1 MNNNEQEQLDKI
13 GSESV
18 EVHLQENH
26 IPESRKKISKEDL
39 ITYVAMVLIIIAAIV
54 LVYIFLD
61 KQGANP
67 FKKTTTTAQQ
77 VKTIDTTAEP
87 YVEPKTLTT
96 TTVSTKIAVI
106 QGTTNIDEG
115 ARAVEATTFH
125 TVPSTN

>member
-96 TTVSTKIAVI
+96 TTVSTKSAVI
-106 QGTTNIDEG
+106 QGTTKEL
-115 ARAVEATTFH
+115 VQ
-125 TVPSTN
+125 